1 MTAVRAAGYTAR
13 MPAPFRARC
22 PTCKEPVAVHPRERP
37 ADFPFCSERCRLVDL
52 HRWLQEEYRIP
63 VREPPPADREETGPP
78 APAEH
83 A

>member
-1 MTAVRAAGYTAR
+1 MTGVRAAGYTAR

-37 ADFPFCSERCRLVDL
+37 PDFPFCSERCRMLDL
-52 HRWLQEEYRIP
+52 HRWLHEEYRIP
-63 VREPPPADREETGPP
+63 VRERPPGETEEHGTEGSP
-78 APAEH
+78 EH